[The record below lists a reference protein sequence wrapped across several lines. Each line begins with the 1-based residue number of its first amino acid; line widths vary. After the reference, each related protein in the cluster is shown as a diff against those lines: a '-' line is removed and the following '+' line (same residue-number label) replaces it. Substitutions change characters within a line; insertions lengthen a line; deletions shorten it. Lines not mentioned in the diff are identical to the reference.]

1 MISLLLWAAA
11 WRHGIV
17 ARPGRHFF
25 IVLALLSTPCRA
37 EATRRRVNWFAGWLA
52 LLLFWALTAPLFTCS
67 AQGTAFTYQGRLND
81 GGNPANGNYDLQFTI
96 YDSTNIPGVVVA
108 GPLTN
113 SPTAVSNGLFT
124 ANLDYGPGIFTG
136 PARWLDI
143 GVRTN
148 GSTNGFVVLT
158 PRQMLTPTPYAIFA
172 NTASNLSGTLSAA
185 QLTGTLPVSA
195 FAGGYTNRVA
205 LTNSGNIFSGT
216 FTGGFSGNGG
226 GVTNVNV
233 MNLTGVLTDS
243 QLPANTAFVN
253 SNQTFIGSNIFTG
266 TNLFGGF
273 NVFSGPTNSFNGA
286 FSGNGINLTN
296 LNGSQITT
304 GTVADARLSANV
316 PLLNANQI
324 FTGSNIFTGA
334 DTFAGTNAFTGVNT
348 FSNSIFR
355 GANAFTGTNT
365 FTGVNTFTNSGNTFI
380 GSFFGNGLVGWIVV
394 SGTSTQ
400 AISDAGYLLVSTQL
414 TTVTLPPLPNVDDI
428 VRVSGGGAG
437 GWKVAQNAGQAILG
451 NFSGFSSSSWIASA
465 ASTVSWYDIAASA
478 NGTKMVAVIG
488 VSGGIYTS
496 TDSGRTWG
504 STSANSGAWRAV
516 TSSADGS
523 KLAAALNGSVI
534 YTSTNAGSTWVQ
546 RTTGLPG
553 SSAWSSIASSAD
565 GTKLVAVVNGGG
577 VYTSANSG
585 SSWTQQTSGLPNSGV
600 AAWTSVASSSDGTKL
615 AAAGGSGIYLSSN
628 SGGSWSSSSSGSSW
642 SSIASSADGTKLV
655 AAQNTGGI
663 YTSANGGAW
672 TQQTAGL
679 PASAAWT
686 SVTSSSDGG
695 KLAATVS
702 GGGIYTSLNWGATW
716 TQPSGAPNASWS
728 AIASSADG
736 SKLAAVINSTS
747 SGGIY
752 YLQASPQ
759 TLTTVGTS
767 GGITGG
773 QGTAVELQYIGNGQ
787 FMPVSSAGIIWGY

>member
-1 MISLLLWAAA
+1 MGLPVKRSIISLLSRATA
-11 WRHGIV
+11 WRQGIV
-17 ARPGRHFF
+17 ARPGRHWL
-25 IVLALLSTPCRA
+25 IVLGLLATFNLKPST
-37 EATRRRVNWFAGWLA
+37 VL
-52 LLLFWALTAPLFTCS
+52 
-67 AQGTAFTYQGRLND
+67 AQGTAFLYQGRLND
-81 GGNPANGNYDLQFTI
+81 GGNPANGNYDLRFTI
-96 YDSTNIPGVVVA
+96 YDSTNNPGVVIA

-113 SPTAVSNGLFT
+113 SATVVSNGLFT
-124 ANLDYGPGIFTG
+124 ANLDYGPGVFTG
-136 PARWLDI
+136 PARWLDL

-148 GSTNGFVVLT
+148 GSTNGFVVLS

-172 NTASNLSGTLSAA
+172 NTASNLSGTLSAT
-185 QLTGTLPVSA
+185 QLTGTLPASA
-195 FAGGYTNRVA
+195 FAGGYTNAVA
-205 LTNSGNIFSGT
+205 LTNNGNIFGGTFTGIFSGNFGGT

-226 GVTNVNV
+226 GLTNVNV
-233 MNLTGVLTDS
+233 MNLTGVLADG
-243 QLPANTAFVN
+243 QLPSNTAFVN
-253 SNQTFIGSNIFTG
+253 SNQTFIGSNVFTG

-296 LNGSQITT
+296 LNGSQINS

-316 PLLNANQI
+316 PLLNTNQI
-324 FTGSNIFTGA
+324 FTGSNIF
-334 DTFAGTNAFTGVNT
+334 
-348 FSNSIFR
+348 R
-355 GANAFTGTNT
+355 GANTFAGTNT
-365 FTGVNTFTNSGNTFI
+365 FTGVNTFTNSANSFI

-414 TTVTLPPLPNVDDI
+414 TTVTLPPSPNVDDV

-451 NFSGFSSSSWIASA
+451 NFSGFSGSSWTASG
-465 ASTVSWYDIAASA
+465 ASTLSWYDIAASA
-478 NGTKMVAVIG
+478 DGTKMVAVIG

-504 STSANSGAWRAV
+504 STSANPGAWRAV

-534 YTSTNAGSTWVQ
+534 YTSTNSGSTWVQ

-615 AAAGGSGIYLSSN
+615 AAAGGSGIYISSN
-628 SGGSWSSSSSGSSW
+628 SGGSWSSSSSGSTW

-672 TQQTAGL
+672 TQQTTGV

-695 KLAATVS
+695 KLAATVG

-728 AIASSADG
+728 AITSSADG
-736 SKLAAVINSTS
+736 SKLAAVVNSTS

-759 TLTTVGTS
+759 TLTTVGIA

-773 QGTAVELQYIGNGQ
+773 QGTALELQYIGNGQ
-787 FMPVSSAGIIWGY
+787 FMPVSTAGIIWGY

>member
-1 MISLLLWAAA
+1 MKRRIISLLFCA
-11 WRHGIV
+11 IV
-17 ARPGRHFF
+17 AAFLPFESLH
-25 IVLALLSTPCRA
+25 
-37 EATRRRVNWFAGWLA
+37 
-52 LLLFWALTAPLFTCS
+52 
-67 AQGTAFTYQGRLND
+67 AQGTAFMYQGRLND
-81 GGNPANGNYDLQFTI
+81 GGNPANGNYDLRFTI
-96 YDSTNIPGVVVA
+96 YDSTNIPGTVIA

-113 SPTAVSNGLFT
+113 SATAVSNGLFT
-124 ANLDYGPGIFTG
+124 ANLDFGPGVFTG

-148 GSTNGFVVLT
+148 GSTNGFVVLS

-172 NTASNLSGTLSAA
+172 NSASNLSGTLPAT
-185 QLTGTLPVSA
+185 QLTGTLPASA
-195 FAGGYTNRVA
+195 FAGGYTNTVA
-205 LTNSGNIFSGT
+205 LTNNGNIFGGTFTGIFSGIFGGT

-226 GVTNVNV
+226 GLTNVNV
-233 MNLTGVLTDS
+233 MNLTGVLADS
-243 QLPANTAFVN
+243 QLPSNTAFVN
-253 SNQTFIGSNIFTG
+253 SNQTFIGSNVFTG

-273 NVFSGPTNSFNGA
+273 NVFSGPTNSFSGA

-296 LNGSQITT
+296 LNGSQINA

-316 PLLNANQI
+316 PLLNTNQI
-324 FTGSNIFTGA
+324 FTGSN
-334 DTFAGTNAFTGVNT
+334 V
-348 FSNSIFR
+348 FR

-365 FTGVNTFTNSGNTFI
+365 FTGVNTFTNSGNSFI

-414 TTVTLPPLPNVDDI
+414 TTVTLPPSPNVDDI

-451 NFSGFSSSSWIASA
+451 NFSGFSSSSWTVSG

-478 NGTKMVAVIG
+478 DGTKMVAVIG

-516 TSSADGS
+516 ASSADGS

-534 YTSTNAGSTWVQ
+534 YTSTNSGSTWVQ

-600 AAWTSVASSSDGTKL
+600 AAWTSVTSSADGTKL
-615 AAAGGSGIYLSSN
+615 AAAGGSGIYISSN
-628 SGGSWSSSSSGSSW
+628 SGSSWSSSSSGSTW

-672 TQQTAGL
+672 AQQTTGV
-679 PASAAWT
+679 PSSAAWT

-736 SKLAAVINSTS
+736 SKVAAVINSTS

-752 YLQASPQ
+752 TLQASPQ

-787 FMPVSSAGIIWGY
+787 FMPVSSAGIIWAF